1 MVLKEE
7 TEVSATSSIA
17 DNIELQNSSVSKAS
31 GLKWLC
37 DMLGI
42 KKRRDNCGWRRRQ

>member
-42 KKRRDNCGWRRRQ
+42 KKKR